1 MTLAGID
8 ALAEKDADGFGVDVP
23 QDPRPVTGRKSVS
36 RNGMIWRRLKAMPR
50 FWIGAG
56 VLVFLVLFAFVGPLL
71 SPWEFSEQDVLY
83 FNYPPT
89 TVHWFGTDQL
99 GHDVLTQT
107 MVGLQKSLLIGFIA
121 GPLATI
127 LSALVGSF
135 AGYVGGAADRAIVWF
150 IDLMLVLPAFF
161 ILIILYPFFRGASWI
176 VMTFFL
182 ALTGW
187 MIMAQVVRSQ
197 TRSLRER
204 DFVKAARYMGF
215 GPWTVVTRHIIPN
228 VASLLIID
236 ATLGIG
242 AMILAETSL
251 SFFGFGIQLPD
262 VSLGS
267 LLDAGDAAAVT
278 RPWLFLAPASIVVIL
293 LLAINLV
300 GDALRDAVDPTSK
313 VNHG

>member
-1 MTLAGID
+1 MTLSGID
-8 ALAEKDADGFGVDVP
+8 ALTEKESGFGLEVP
-23 QDPRPVTGRKSVS
+23 EDPRPVKQRKSVS
-36 RNGMIWRRLKAMPR
+36 RGGMIWRRLRATPR
-50 FWIGAG
+50 FWIGSG
-56 VLVFLVLFAFVGPLL
+56 VLVFLVLFATVGPLL
-71 SPWEFSEQDVLY
+71 TGYAFDDQDVMY

-89 TVHWFGTDQL
+89 AAHLLGTDTL
-99 GHDVLTQT
+99 GHDLLTQT

-121 GPLATI
+121 GPASTL

-135 AGYVGGAADRAIVWF
+135 AGYVGGASDKVISWL
-150 IDLMLVLPAFF
+150 IDLMLVLPTFF
-161 ILIILYPFFRGASWI
+161 ILILLYPFFGGSWV
-176 VMTFFL
+176 VMTAFL

-197 TRSLRER
+197 TRSLRDR
-204 DFVKAARYMGF
+204 DFVRAARFMGF

-251 SFFGFGIQLPD
+251 SFFGFGIQPPD
-262 VSLGS
+262 VSLGT
-267 LLDAGDAAAVT
+267 LLDDGQSAAVT
-278 RPWLFLAPASIVVIL
+278 RPWLFVAPATVVVVL

-300 GDALRDAVDPTSK
+300 GDALRDAVDPSSG
-313 VNHG
+313 VNRA

>member
-1 MTLAGID
+1 MTLSDID
-8 ALAEKDADGFGVDVP
+8 ALAEKESGFGVEVP
-23 QDPRPVTGRKSVS
+23 GDPRPARSRGRSVS
-36 RNGMIWRRLKAMPR
+36 RAGLIWRRLKATPR
-50 FWIGAG
+50 FWIGG
-56 VLVFLVLFAFVGPLL
+56 SVIVMLVLFATVGPLL
-71 SPWEFSEQDVLY
+71 SPYRFDDQDPLY

-89 TVHWFGTDQL
+89 TVHWFGTDTL

-107 MVGLQKSLLIGFIA
+107 MVGLQKSLLIGFVA
-121 GPLATI
+121 GPLATA
-127 LSALVGSF
+127 LSAVIGAF
-135 AGYVGGAADRAIVWF
+135 AGYVGGASDKVISWF
-150 IDLMLVLPAFF
+150 IDLMLVLPTFF
-161 ILIILYPFFRGASWI
+161 ILILLYPFFHGSWV

-197 TRSLRER
+197 TRSLRDR
-204 DFVKAARYMGF
+204 DFVKAARFMGF

-251 SFFGFGIQLPD
+251 SFFGFGVQPPD
-262 VSLGS
+262 VSLGT
-267 LLDAGDAAAVT
+267 LLDDGQAAAVT
-278 RPWLFLAPASIVVIL
+278 RSWLFLAPAVVVVVL

-300 GDALRDAVDPTSK
+300 GDALRDAVDPSSGL
-313 VNHG
+313 NRA

>member
-1 MTLAGID
+1 MTLSQID
-8 ALAEKDADGFGVDVP
+8 ILSENEPGFGVDVP
-23 QDPRPVTGRKSVS
+23 PDPRPSRSRRSIS
-36 RNGMIWRRLKAMPR
+36 RNGMIWRRLKATPR
-50 FWIGAG
+50 FWIGGG
-56 VLVFLVLFAFVGPLL
+56 VLVTLILFATIGPLL
-71 SPWEFSEQDVLY
+71 SPYSFTDQDPLY

-89 TVHWFGTDQL
+89 SVHWFGTDTL
-99 GHDVLTQT
+99 GHDLLTQS

-127 LSALVGSF
+127 LAALIGAF
-135 AGYVGGAADRAIVWF
+135 AGYVGGAADRAITWF

-161 ILIILYPFFRGASWI
+161 ILIILYPYFRGASWI

-187 MIMAQVVRSQ
+187 MIMGQVVRSQ

-215 GPWTVVTRHIIPN
+215 GPWSVVTRHIIPN

-236 ATLGIG
+236 ATLGVG

-267 LLDAGDAAAVT
+267 LLDAGDSAAVT
-278 RPWLFLAPASIVVIL
+278 RPWLFLAPAGIVVVL

-300 GDALRDAVDPTSK
+300 GDALRDAVDPTSR